1 MADSKVITEAIA
13 DVLKEWGDERIKN
26 AQTILRNKDAVAS
39 SILLQSITNFGVSI
53 NGNTISIPF
62 GFIDAK
68 GDKQKASKYWQYV
81 DEGVAGIGGGNK
93 SALTTGRFK
102 YKNNGKRIPAKP
114 IQEWMTAKGVNP
126 PADFMPKVKLLQR
139 VEGWS
144 YVLARS
150 IKKTG
155 IGKTMFWSD
164 TFNEKAYKDL
174 ADRIA
179 KKIGGEY
186 TIQLKGI

>member
-1 MADSKVITEAIA
+1 MALTQEIRDGISEI
-13 DVLKEWGDERIKN
+13 LREWGNERAEN
-26 AQTILRNKDAVAS
+26 AKQILRDKNAVAS
-39 SILLQSITNFGVSI
+39 SVLLQAIKNFDVEI
-53 NGNTISIPF
+53 KNGTIVIPF
-62 GFIDAK
+62 GFEYDEES
-68 GDKQKASKYWQYV
+68 DVSKYWMFV
-81 DEGVAGIGGGNK
+81 DEGVQGIGGGRK
-93 SALTTGRFK
+93 SAITTGRFK
-102 YKNNGKRIPAKP
+102 YKDNGKWIPAKP
-114 IQEWMTAKGVNP
+114 IQRWITEKGITP
-126 PADFMPKVKLLQR
+126 PADFMPKVKLLKR

>member
-1 MADSKVITEAIA
+1 MALTQEIRDGISEILREWGNERVTNARTILEQKGAIASKV
-13 DVLKEWGDERIKN
+13 LWQSIKN
-26 AQTILRNKDAVAS
+26 FDIEIKNGTIV
-39 SILLQSITNFGVSI
+39 
-53 NGNTISIPF
+53 IPF
-62 GFIDAK
+62 GFQYDEES
-68 GDKQKASKYWQYV
+68 DVSKYWMYV
-81 DEGVAGIGGGNK
+81 DEGVQGIGGGRK
-93 SALTTGRFK
+93 SAITTGRFK
-102 YKNNGKRIPAKP
+102 YKANGRPIPAKP
-114 IQEWMTAKGVNP
+114 IQRWITEKGITP
-126 PADFMPKVKLLQR
+126 PADFMPNVKLLKR

-144 YVLARS
+144 YVLAKS

-164 TFNEKAYKDL
+164 TFNEKAYQDL